1 MERIYLLARKNEIAL
16 IYAIEKISDSLVCIS
31 STLTYIHQ
39 DMVKK
44 EDIEELRK
52 SISLAIYGER

>member
-1 MERIYLLARKNEIAL
+1 MERLYLLAPENEIAL
-16 IYAIEKISDSLVCIS
+16 INAIENISDSLADIS

>member
-1 MERIYLLARKNEIAL
+1 MERLYLLTPENEFAL
-16 IYAIEKISDSLVCIS
+16 INAIEKISDSLTDIS
-31 STLTYIHQ
+31 NTLTYIHQ

>member
-1 MERIYLLARKNEIAL
+1 LLTHESLKL
-16 IYAIEKISDSLVCIS
+16 IDAVEKIADSLADIS

>member
-1 MERIYLLARKNEIAL
+1 MERIYLLAPENEIAL
-16 IYAIEKISDSLVCIS
+16 INAIEKISDSLADIS
-31 STLTYIHQ
+31 STLTYIDQ

-52 SISLAIYGER
+52 SITLAIYGER